1 MLEDQDVT
9 YHSPVLLKEAVDGLQ
24 IHEDGIYVDVTF
36 GGGGHSAEI
45 LNRFEKGR
53 LIAFDQD
60 QDALAN
66 VSADPRMIL
75 LPYNFKHL
83 AEQLNANN
91 YTSIDGILADLGVSS
106 HQFDVAGR
114 GFSIRFNAE
123 LDMRMNQSQQLAA
136 KDIINY
142 YPEHELVRV
151 FQEYGELPSSKRM
164 AAEIV
169 RVRQEHFI
177 TTSDEL
183 KKTVSRFAPR
193 MKENTFYAQLF
204 QALRIEVNDEL
215 GALKEL
221 LLQAVQ
227 MLKKGGRLVV
237 ISYHSLEDR
246 LVKNF
251 LNSGNFKG
259 EIDKD
264 FYGHPVGLVFKSI
277 TRKPVV
283 PSPEEVEL
291 NPRSRSAK
299 MRIAERL

>member
-1 MLEDQDVT
+1 MA
-9 YHSPVLLKEAVDGLQ
+9 YHNPVLLKEAVDGLQ
-24 IHEDGIYVDVTF
+24 IKEDGIYVDVTF

-45 LNRFEKGR
+45 LNRFKKGK

-60 QDALAN
+60 RDALAN
-66 VSADPRMIL
+66 VGADPRMVL
-75 LPYNFKHL
+75 LPYNFRHL
-83 AEQLNANN
+83 AEQLNANKVN
-91 YTSIDGILADLGVSS
+91 EVDGILADLGVSS
-106 HQFDVAGR
+106 HQFDVAER

-123 LDMRMNQSQQLAA
+123 LDMRMNQSQQLTA
-136 KDIINY
+136 KDILNT
-142 YPEHELVRV
+142 YPEQELVRV

-169 RVRQEHFI
+169 KGRQEKLF

-183 KKTVSRFAPR
+183 KNTVSRFAPFK
-193 MKENTFYAQLF
+193 KENTFYAQLF

-215 GALKEL
+215 SALKEL

-251 LNSGNFKG
+251 LNSGNFAG
-259 EIDKD
+259 EIHKD
-264 FYGHPVGLVFKSI
+264 FFGQPVGLVFKSI
-277 TRKPVV
+277 TRKPIV
-283 PSPEEVEL
+283 PGVKEVEM

>member
-1 MLEDQDVT
+1 MLEDLEMT

-24 IHEDGIYVDVTF
+24 IQEDGIYVDVTF

-45 LNRFEKGR
+45 LNRFEKGK

-66 VSADPRMIL
+66 VGADPRMVL

-83 AEQLNANN
+83 AEQLKANRVDAV
-91 YTSIDGILADLGVSS
+91 DGILADLGVSS
-106 HQFDVAGR
+106 HQFDIAGR

-123 LDMRMNQSQQLAA
+123 LDMRMNQTQQLTA
-136 KDIINY
+136 KDILNN
-142 YPEHELVRV
+142 YPEQELVRV

-169 RVRQEHFI
+169 RVRQEKSI
-177 TTSDEL
+177 TTSNEL
-183 KKTVSRFAPR
+183 KSTVSRFAPR
-193 MKENTFYAQLF
+193 TKENTFYAQLF

-215 GALKEL
+215 SALKEL

-251 LNSGNFKG
+251 LNSGNFAG
-259 EIDKD
+259 EISKD
-264 FYGHPVGLVFKSI
+264 FFGHPVGLVFKSI
-277 TRKPVV
+277 TRKPIV
-283 PSPEEVEL
+283 PSSEEL
-291 NPRSRSAK
+291 QINPRSRSAK